1 MSGGLV
7 VVTLVTAGELSSHV
21 VSVREE
27 IVWRLTVVNY
37 VGLKIRVK
45 SEEYDLI
52 DPDLLYH

>member
-37 VGLKIRVK
+37 VGLKSRVK

>member
-1 MSGGLV
+1 M

-52 DPDLLYH
+52 DPDLPYH

>member
-7 VVTLVTAGELSSHV
+7 VVTLVTTGELSSHV
-21 VSVREE
+21 VSVWEE

>member
-1 MSGGLV
+1 M

-37 VGLKIRVK
+37 VGLKSRVK

>member
-52 DPDLLYH
+52 DPD